1 MTCNSGCTLGSC
13 KSTYKC
19 RGPKNS
25 NCTFAPRIVNLDS
38 GLIPRGAFNIVRN
51 RRKNQLVAYA
61 QNHPRLLNSTYN
73 FMQAAKF
80 SYNLCGRNKTGCCY
94 KMRWLTQSGQKRVP
108 FNDMVD
114 LYRYMIRYS
123 GSSNLAW
130 YTTVVLRAFQNMNL
144 ARKMIG
150 DSKYYP
156 YQNIVRNRSGVN
168 RRDCC
173 AFNKLNYNNYRR
185 LRQNEY
191 FQWFKEGGFFDPKL
205 RRAI

>member
-156 YQNIVRNRSGVN
+156 YKTLSEIEVELTEETAVLSINSITTIN
-168 RRDCC
+168 
-173 AFNKLNYNNYRR
+173 RR

-191 FQWFKEGGFFDPKL
+191 FQMVQ
-205 RRAI
+205 RRRVF